1 MENDQL
7 FPRFPSYVI
16 QLFQTQDLK
25 ATTITYLPPIET
37 PINDYGTLFE
47 MFFRSKHLAAQ
58 SNMKYTHI
66 VLDCGA
72 AIKAY
77 HVLWNNPDRFKNIV
91 IFTPCKPFW
100 VLLVCTYQDPVLRML
115 SSNLVFVNQE
125 V

>member
-7 FPRFPSYVI
+7 FPRFPGYVI

-25 ATTITYLPPIET
+25 STTITYLAPIET

-47 MFFRSKHLAAQ
+47 MFFRSEKLAAQ

-77 HVLWNNPDRFKNIV
+77 HVLWNNPDRFK
-91 IFTPCKPFW
+91 T
-100 VLLVCTYQDPVLRML
+100 
-115 SSNLVFVNQE
+115 S
-125 V
+125 